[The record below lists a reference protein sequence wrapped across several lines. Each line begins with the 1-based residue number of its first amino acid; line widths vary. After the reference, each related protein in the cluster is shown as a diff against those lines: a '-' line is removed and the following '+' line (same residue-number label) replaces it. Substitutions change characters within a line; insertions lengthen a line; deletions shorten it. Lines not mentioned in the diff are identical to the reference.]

1 MAIKCYE
8 VLLYVFFV
16 YIILRRVKYN
26 NNTFQKLKTIFIKIY
41 LTANTISI
49 AMRFYL
55 KQL

>member
-8 VLLYVFFV
+8 VFLYV
-16 YIILRRVKYN
+16 LKYN